1 VGFLET
7 LQSALAR
14 EGLNHTGV
22 VARAR
27 YDAAAPAPLRAER
40 IHPETRAIV
49 VVGSGGR
56 AHWAAFLAYVAEDP
70 VERLG
75 RRADPLDDFCAA
87 VFARLG
93 SLLEGCRVIFPVFGA
108 AVHLDFMKLGELAGL
123 GAPSELG
130 ILVSEPF
137 GPWFGLRAAVFA
149 PHDLP
154 EGRAA
159 RRLCDGC
166 HAPCRTACPAGIVG
180 QTPFP
185 WPRCGAERSAPGSPC
200 RAQCG
205 AREACIAS
213 PEARYDALELAYHHD
228 RATGR
233 RLLCARFG
241 VPDEVG
247 APGVRDVVRG

>member
-1 VGFLET
+1 LGFLET
-7 LQSALAR
+7 LQSDLAR

-22 VARAR
+22 VARTR

-40 IHPETRAIV
+40 IHPETRSIV

-56 AHWAAFLAYVAEDP
+56 AHWEAFLAYLAEDP

-75 RRADPLDDFCAA
+75 RRTDPLDDFCAD
-87 VFARLG
+87 VFVRLG
-93 SLLEGCRVIFPVFGA
+93 SLLHGCRVVFPTFRS
-108 AVHLDFMKLGELAGL
+108 AVHLDFMKLGALAEL

-154 EGRAA
+154 ESRAA

-166 HAPCRTACPAGIVG
+166 PAPCRAACPPGIVG
-180 QTPFP
+180 PSPFP
-185 WPRCGAERSAPGSPC
+185 WPRCVAERSAPGSRC
-200 RAQCG
+200 RARCG
-205 AREACIAS
+205 AREACIVA
-213 PEARYDALELAYHHD
+213 PEARYDTLEIAYHYN
-228 RATGR
+228 RTAGR
-233 RLLCARFG
+233 RLLCKRFS
-241 VPDEVG
+241 VSDEVG
-247 APGVRDVVRG
+247 A